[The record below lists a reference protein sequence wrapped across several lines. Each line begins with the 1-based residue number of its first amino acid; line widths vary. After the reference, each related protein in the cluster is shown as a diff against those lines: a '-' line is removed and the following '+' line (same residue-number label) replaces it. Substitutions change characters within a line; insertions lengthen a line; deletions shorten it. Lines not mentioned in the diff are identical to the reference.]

1 MLSSVCYAIT
11 IISLIGTVCL
21 TKPAVKGPKV
31 VEQVYNHNHKLEY
44 YNPVYVDSDTNG
56 SEATIQTTKL
66 VHHTYSK

>member
-21 TKPAVKGPKV
+21 TKPAVEEPKV

-44 YNPVYVDSDTNG
+44 YNPVYVDSDANVT
-56 SEATIQTTKL
+56 EATVPTTKL

>member
-21 TKPAVKGPKV
+21 TKPAVEGPKV

-44 YNPVYVDSDTNG
+44 YNPVYVDSDANVT
-56 SEATIQTTKL
+56 EATVPTTKL

>member
-1 MLSSVCYAIT
+1 MLSSVCYAMT

-21 TKPAVKGPKV
+21 TKPAVEGPKV

-44 YNPVYVDSDTNG
+44 YNPVYVDSDANVT
-56 SEATIQTTKL
+56 EATVPTTKL

>member
-1 MLSSVCYAIT
+1 MLSSVCYAMT

-21 TKPAVKGPKV
+21 TKPAVEEPKV

-44 YNPVYVDSDTNG
+44 YNPVYVDSDASVIEVTVP
-56 SEATIQTTKL
+56 TTKL